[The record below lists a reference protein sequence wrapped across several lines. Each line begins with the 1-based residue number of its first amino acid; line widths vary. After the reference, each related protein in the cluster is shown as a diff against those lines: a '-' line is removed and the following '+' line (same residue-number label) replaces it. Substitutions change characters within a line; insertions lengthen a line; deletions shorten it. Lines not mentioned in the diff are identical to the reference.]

1 MGRDDGCPIE
11 SPRPDCFNPRARVGR
26 DLPMPSLCI
35 DLFCFNPRARVGRDL
50 ILLLRLMLTSRFNP
64 RARVGRDPDMLE
76 SQNVCACFNPR
87 ARVGRD
93 VCNFGHK
100 VDSLL
105 FQSTRPRGARLFMD
119 TEFVDG
125 LPVSIHAPAWGATN
139 INRRI
144 DYVLQVS
151 IHAPAWGATASH
163 GT

>member
-1 MGRDDGCPIE
+1 
-11 SPRPDCFNPRARVGR
+11 
-26 DLPMPSLCI
+26 MPSLCI

-151 IHAPAWGATASH
+151 IHAPAWGAWIETCN
-163 GT
+163 T